1 MSCVNLARL
10 KNNRIVY
17 RYKINDYAGIRIK
30 LELDYI
36 KSMKIWLY
44 KEQYVFVTVEQKVED
59 TCHNVPSSAAGYT
72 SLWS

>member
-1 MSCVNLARL
+1 MTNT
-10 KNNRIVY
+10 
-17 RYKINDYAGIRIK
+17 GIRFFK

-44 KEQYVFVTVEQKVED
+44 KEQYIFVTEQKVED
-59 TCHNVPSSAAGYT
+59 IRHNVPSSAAGYT